1 MQNRTHRGT
10 VVSRN
15 LTEEQLEVEFVQAFR
30 DLLNAVHEE
39 WSIEDG
45 RRIRE
50 GKARAKARREA
61 EARRNAAAVQTRKA
75 ADG

>member
-30 DLLNAVHEE
+30 DLLNA
-39 WSIEDG
+39 SQRGSCSNPKG
-45 RRIRE
+45 RRWLSRFLDSP
-50 GKARAKARREA
+50 
-61 EARRNAAAVQTRKA
+61 AAHSLSRT
-75 ADG
+75 